1 MVNFYSMIGVIKA
14 LSGKIQ
20 ITWSS
25 PRTTLQENQISTKE
39 WFVAVM
45 LIVLPIVLFAS
56 FIQ

>member
-1 MVNFYSMIGVIKA
+1 VNFYYMVGVIKA

-25 PRTTLQENQISTKE
+25 PRTTVQENQISSKE
-39 WFVAVM
+39 WLVAVM
-45 LIVLPIVLFAS
+45 LIVLPIILFAS